1 MSCVVK
7 VLFLYCLAVTLIMCA
22 ETEAAVFSAIKNGG
36 FELGMCSWRDQNVD
50 VRGELFL
57 TDEILI
63 NPFEGESQAVM
74 SPYGGSFPS
83 ILRQKLSA
91 NVGTLTVSFDYNI
104 LSITPFVEDVLSD
117 SELPADVFKVSLT
130 DDNAFYKEVLWINIP
145 EVNREYQIW
154 DISDWLHYENE
165 FECDGGTNPYLEF
178 ALVNSENQYQFSTA
192 FIDNVKVTFVPVPST
207 LLLLGSGFIISLCC
221 LRIRRRGKFFH
232 NVKFFFVSTFNKH
245 LTISS

>member
-7 VLFLYCLAVTLIMCA
+7 GLFLYFLAVTLIMCA
-22 ETEAAVFSAIKNGG
+22 ETEAAVFSAIENGG
-36 FELGMCSWRDQNVD
+36 FESGMCSWWDQSVD

-57 TDEILI
+57 TDKILI
-63 NPFEGESQAVM
+63 NPSEGESQAVM
-74 SPYGGSFPS
+74 SPYGSFPS
-83 ILRQKLSA
+83 ILRQKLSV
-91 NVGTLTVSFDYNI
+91 NVDKLTVSFDYRL
-104 LSITPFVEDVLSD
+104 LSITPFIKDVISD

-130 DDNAFYKEVLWINIP
+130 DDNAFYEEVLWLHIP
-145 EVNREYQIW
+145 EVYGSQE
-154 DISDWLHYENE
+154 ISDWLHYENE

-221 LRIRRRGKFFH
+221 LRIRRRGKFFITL
-232 NVKFFFVSTFNKH
+232 NFFLFPLLIN
-245 LTISS
+245 I